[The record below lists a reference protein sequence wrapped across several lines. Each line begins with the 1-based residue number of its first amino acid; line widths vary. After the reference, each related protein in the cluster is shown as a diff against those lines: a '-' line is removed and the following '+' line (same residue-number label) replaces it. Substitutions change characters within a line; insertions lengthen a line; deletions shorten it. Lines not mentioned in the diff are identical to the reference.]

1 MSGDDADP
9 VLVAA
14 VLDSFVKELRGR
26 YEEAKFGSDPVGRR
40 AYGSKASAGV
50 GGVGLLGR
58 QRQAGEGEPRIHQRE
73 W

>member
-26 YEEAKFGSDPVGRR
+26 YDEAKFGSEDAGP
-40 AYGSKASAGV
+40 SKSQHA
-50 GGVGLLGR
+50 
-58 QRQAGEGEPRIHQRE
+58 PIIP
-73 W
+73 